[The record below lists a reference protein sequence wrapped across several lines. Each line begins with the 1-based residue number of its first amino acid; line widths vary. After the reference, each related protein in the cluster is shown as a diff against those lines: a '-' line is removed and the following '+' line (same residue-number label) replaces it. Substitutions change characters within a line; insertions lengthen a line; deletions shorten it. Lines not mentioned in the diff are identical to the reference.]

1 MLDSG
6 QSERGKKC
14 ALLLSM
20 ANFHGANIPTM
31 VYAVRF
37 LDTGWEEVH
46 TIRSCEQAWTR
57 SDTPLVLGFLR
68 VSSSL
73 SAWLCNMQ
81 QSNRHSRSTCCIPRW
96 CVCSWEMLR
105 EEEISSNTQL
115 RGNFTEILQSKC
127 LPWGKVGED
136 HWLLSPFIRGPAFQR
151 ESHQGFLVLWSSIY
165 SFVNFTHRDP
175 IWVL

>member
-46 TIRSCEQAWTR
+46 TIRSCEQA
-57 SDTPLVLGFLR
+57 
-68 VSSSL
+68 
-73 SAWLCNMQ
+73 
-81 QSNRHSRSTCCIPRW
+81 
-96 CVCSWEMLR
+96 
-105 EEEISSNTQL
+105 
-115 RGNFTEILQSKC
+115 
-127 LPWGKVGED
+127 
-136 HWLLSPFIRGPAFQR
+136 
-151 ESHQGFLVLWSSIY
+151 
-165 SFVNFTHRDP
+165 
-175 IWVL
+175 